1 MRALIT
7 EKLSRLSLAPSATTA
22 GDLRE
27 AAVLLPLL
35 ERAAGMTLLLTLRT
49 QHLHHHPGQV
59 GLPGGMIEASD
70 AGPVAAALRETH
82 EEIGIAPDRV
92 EVIGQLESIDTRTG
106 FRITPI
112 VGFVDPGARFK
123 LDRFE
128 VESIFE
134 VPLDFLLN
142 AGNYQRQSRN
152 FAGVG
157 EVRFYQLVYQEQI
170 VWGATAQILV
180 NFARCLGIAG
190 IPD

>member
-7 EKLSRLSLAPSATTA
+7 EKLSQLSLAHSAATA

-35 ERAAGMTLLLTLRT
+35 ERSAGITLLLTQRT
-49 QHLHHHPGQV
+49 EHLHHHPGQI
-59 GLPGGMIEASD
+59 GLPGGMIEAFD
-70 AGPVAAALRETH
+70 AGPVAAALREMQ
-82 EEIGIAPDRV
+82 EEIGVAPDRV
-92 EVIGQLESIDTRTG
+92 EVVGQLESIDTRTG

-112 VGFVDPGARFK
+112 VGFVDPAARFK

-134 VPLDFLLN
+134 VPLDFLLE

-152 FAGVG
+152 FAGAG
-157 EVRFYQLVYQEQI
+157 EVRFYQLVHQDRI
-170 VWGATAQILV
+170 IWGATAQILV